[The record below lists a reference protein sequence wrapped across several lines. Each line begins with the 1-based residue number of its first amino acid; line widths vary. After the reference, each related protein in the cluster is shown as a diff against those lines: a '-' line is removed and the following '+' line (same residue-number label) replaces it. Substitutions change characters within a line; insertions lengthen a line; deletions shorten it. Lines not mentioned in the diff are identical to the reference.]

1 MNLCNVICK
10 IYIAGQR
17 PRKHFKKRSIVD
29 MLRKEREMIK
39 PEEAGWAQWLMLVI
53 LAIWEV
59 ESRRIEVQG
68 QPGETVIETISQSIK
83 NLGMLVLATH
93 K

>member
-1 MNLCNVICK
+1 
-10 IYIAGQR
+10 
-17 PRKHFKKRSIVD
+17 
-29 MLRKEREMIK
+29 MIK

-59 ESRRIEVQG
+59 ESRRIEVRG

>member
-1 MNLCNVICK
+1 
-10 IYIAGQR
+10 
-17 PRKHFKKRSIVD
+17 
-29 MLRKEREMIK
+29 MIK